1 MNAEYPAAQVAAVH
15 SAVLGPLHVVHV
27 STEGSAPKS
36 LQQNPPGIKVEYP
49 DAHVAATHS
58 VVPEPLHAVHTSTD
72 ASVAKPLQQNPAS
85 MNVA

>member
-1 MNAEYPAAQVAAVH
+1 MIALPVQD
-15 SAVLGPLHVVHV
+15 VHV
-27 STEGSAPKS
+27 STEGSAPKP
-36 LQQNPPGIKVEYP
+36 LQQNPPGMKVEYP

-72 ASVAKPLQQNPAS
+72 ASVAKSWQQNPAS